1 MSNPDN
7 KVTTST
13 VGTFGLSI
21 PLGIFYGLL
30 LFILFLNKSS
40 IPHFNLF
47 LWAVFPVVVYLM
59 GFAVN
64 IINQYVSCNTI
75 DAGKAFLG
83 SIPSTLSVIIS
94 MGFATF
100 SYCRI
105 PVTSV
110 FAPFTMSQDVDV
122 ISNNSTTPG
131 NIKRAVRTY
140 CCPEKMTLAQVEDLY
155 PQLTG
160 ISYAFYVFF
169 GVLFGTVFGAGLSS
183 IC

>member
-13 VGTFGLSI
+13 TGTFGLSI

-30 LFILFLNKSS
+30 LFILFLNKQT
-40 IPHFNLF
+40 IPSFNIF
-47 LWAVFPVVVYLM
+47 LWVVFPIIVYLM
-59 GFAVN
+59 GFGVN
-64 IINQYVSCNTI
+64 ILNQYVTCNTI
-75 DAGKAFLG
+75 DAGRAFLG

-110 FAPFTMSQDVDV
+110 FAPFIMNQGVDV
-122 ISNNSTTPG
+122 LANNSTEPG
-131 NIKRAVRTY
+131 NVKRAARTY
-140 CCPEKMTLAQVEDLY
+140 CCPEQVTLSQIEELY
-155 PQLTG
+155 PQLKG